1 MGIVIGETA
10 VIGDDVVI
18 YHGVTLGGVSLAHK
32 KRHPTIGN
40 NVMLGCNS
48 IILGDITIGN
58 NCKIGAGSIV
68 RTSLK
73 DNSCVV
79 GISGKVIYK

>member
-1 MGIVIGETA
+1 
-10 VIGDDVVI
+10 
-18 YHGVTLGGVSLAHK
+18 
-32 KRHPTIGN
+32 
-40 NVMLGCNS
+40 MLGCNS